1 MATGAIEAEELAA
14 ADIVTLEGQGGSAIG
29 VPGACLQES
38 RQQQSRRQ
46 GQGQHQA
53 QQALSRPTGADL

>member
-1 MATGAIEAEELAA
+1 
-14 ADIVTLEGQGGSAIG
+14 
-29 VPGACLQES
+29 LQES